1 MRRYGFP
8 FCQNVT
14 LCIASAGTKKQRVL
28 KKFIRVLSQTVC
40 AIHTRCGLC
49 ASSRP
54 TEKKFHWSRRGIVTN
69 GIFVV
74 TNEIFAATNRIFLVN
89 VATLQ
94 RELYASSAEVFSFT
108 GWYLASPKARS
119 PHIIHIFI
127 YNATGGSNLLIR

>member
-1 MRRYGFP
+1 MVQK
-8 FCQNVT
+8 FCDEPCDEVPHGSRLRPT
-14 LCIASAGTKKQRVL
+14 DFLL
-28 KKFIRVLSQTVC
+28 
-40 AIHTRCGLC
+40 
-49 ASSRP
+49 RP

-119 PHIIHIFI
+119 PHTIHIFI